1 MNCVPLPTP
10 CGDINEVDGC
20 SAAELFSD
28 SVGRTYNDIIL
39 LPGFVNMNSE
49 DIDLASRL
57 TKEITLRVP
66 FVSSP
71 MDTVTESK
79 MAIAMALRGGIGIVH
94 SNCPISFQ
102 AKEVRKVKRYRQGFI
117 LSPVVISPDC
127 TVNELIQNKTKHG
140 FSGFPVTDTGSV
152 GGRLLGLVTLRDV
165 DFVDPSLMDT
175 PVTQF
180 MTPFDELTTANAG
193 VTLPEANNIL
203 QKSKRGKLPIIN
215 ERRELV
221 ALICRTDLK
230 KASAYPHASKDT
242 AQQLLVGAAVSTH
255 KGDMERVKALTD
267 VDVDVL
273 VLDSSQGNSIYQ
285 LDMIKQVKSAYPNLQ
300 IVGGN
305 VVTCAQAKNLIDAGV
320 DALRIGMGSGS
331 ICITQEVTAVGRS
344 QAKAVYKVS
353 EYAHR
358 YDVPCIADG
367 GIQNV
372 GHIVKAL
379 SLGAASVMMGG
390 LLAGT
395 TEAPG
400 DYFFSDGVR
409 LKKYRGMGSLEAMDE
424 HTSSQARYYNES
436 QRIKVAQGVSG
447 NIMDRGSVHQ
457 LLPYLV
463 AGVQHGMQQVGAAN
477 LEHLVK
483 MSYTGVLRFEHR
495 SPSAQIEGGV
505 HSLHSYEKRLY

>member
-1 MNCVPLPTP
+1 
-10 CGDINEVDGC
+10 
-20 SAAELFSD
+20 
-28 SVGRTYNDIIL
+28 
-39 LPGFVNMNSE
+39 MNSE

-230 KASAYPHASKDT
+230 KSSAYPHASKDT

-273 VLDSSQGNSIYQ
+273 VL
-285 LDMIKQVKSAYPNLQ
+285 
-300 IVGGN
+300 
-305 VVTCAQAKNLIDAGV
+305 
-320 DALRIGMGSGS
+320 
-331 ICITQEVTAVGRS
+331 
-344 QAKAVYKVS
+344 
-353 EYAHR
+353 H
-358 YDVPCIADG
+358 
-367 GIQNV
+367 
-372 GHIVKAL
+372 
-379 SLGAASVMMGG
+379 
-390 LLAGT
+390 
-395 TEAPG
+395 
-400 DYFFSDGVR
+400 
-409 LKKYRGMGSLEAMDE
+409 DE
-424 HTSSQARYYNES
+424 
-436 QRIKVAQGVSG
+436 
-447 NIMDRGSVHQ
+447 
-457 LLPYLV
+457 
-463 AGVQHGMQQVGAAN
+463 
-477 LEHLVK
+477 
-483 MSYTGVLRFEHR
+483 
-495 SPSAQIEGGV
+495 
-505 HSLHSYEKRLY
+505 